1 LEVIDDTV
9 GIIVEDV
16 GEFVDMGLLVEI
28 DDLVGDEVEGDWEG
42 SDVGANVGFFV

>member
-1 LEVIDDTV
+1 MVSRWNDLEVS
-9 GIIVEDV
+9 GIIVKDV

-28 DDLVGDEVEGDWEG
+28 DGDWEG